1 MLVRV
6 PGNFMSQM
14 MHKFGVGASA
24 LRKEDDSFLRGT
36 GRYTDDIHVGGC
48 LRGFV
53 VRSPIAN
60 GAFKIGSLKQ
70 AKAAPGVRLILTGK
84 DTAHLGALQS
94 SKKPKGSAA
103 RDIPILCSKEVSH
116 VGDAVAFVVA
126 DTLFQ
131 AQNAS
136 ELIDIDWQP
145 RAAVAFTARAL
156 DKDAP
161 LAAKG
166 LKSNLAYVERYGS
179 ASKTA
184 RAFAK
189 AAHITRVAFH
199 NNRLVPNYLETRAA
213 IGEWNRLESRFVLTA
228 GTQGVHNV
236 RKNLA
241 HKVFGIPKEQLRVVT
256 PDVGGGFGPKG
267 MTYREYALV
276 LEAAK
281 RLGKPVKW
289 VGERGEHF
297 LSDAQGRDNVVE
309 AEMAMDKHGR
319 FLGLRAVIT
328 ANLGAYMHE
337 YGAEIPSFCATMATG
352 CYDIRAADIEVRG
365 VYTNTVPVD
374 AYRGAGRPE
383 AAFMIE
389 RLANE
394 CARDVGLSPDE
405 IRRRNFVRPEQFPYR
420 TQFGRLYDVGNFSGP
435 MHRAMEAADW
445 AGFEARL
452 AISKSVGKLRGI
464 GLASYI
470 EACAFAGSEPAFVQL
485 RQDGMVEL
493 RIGTQSS
500 GQGHAT
506 AYAQFAAEKLNVDI
520 SKIEVRQ
527 GDTDELPRGG
537 GTGGSRSIPLGG
549 VSASRAGEA
558 LAVKIK
564 HAAADALEASSAD
577 IELVDGVARI
587 VGTDRRMTFAEIARA
602 AKSPEDVAALGE
614 FEQNEATYP
623 NGTHL
628 CEVEIDPETGETK
641 ILGYTIVDDF
651 GLTVNP
657 MLLAGQVH
665 GGVAQGVGQALTE
678 DTIYSEDGQ
687 LLSASFMD
695 YGMPRADLFPH
706 LHFETLNVPS
716 TTNAMGIKGAG
727 EAGSIGATPA
737 VMNAVID
744 ALWRGC
750 GIRHLEMPATPQRVW
765 QAIRDAKPA

>member
-1 MLVRV
+1 
-6 PGNFMSQM
+6 MSQM
-14 MHKFGVGASA
+14 MQKFGVGASA
-24 LRKEDDSFLRGT
+24 LRKEDDSFLRGK
-36 GRYTDDIHVGGC
+36 GRYTDDIQFDGG

-53 VRSPIAN
+53 VRSPVAN
-60 GAFKIGSLKQ
+60 GGFRIGPL
-70 AKAAPGVRLILTGK
+70 KAAKSASGVRLVLTGK
-84 DTAHLGALQS
+84 DTAHLGALQCY
-94 SKKPKGSAA
+94 KKPKGSAA
-103 RDIPILCSKEVSH
+103 RDIAILCEKEVSH

-126 DTLFQ
+126 DTLFE
-131 AQNAS
+131 AQNAA
-136 ELIDIDWQP
+136 ELIDINWQQRP
-145 RAAVAFTARAL
+145 AIASTARAL
-156 DKDAP
+156 DKGAP

-166 LKSNLAYVERYGS
+166 LKSNLAYVEHYGS
-179 ASKTA
+179 AAKTA

-189 AAHITRVAFH
+189 AAHVTRIAFQ
-199 NNRLVPNYLETRAA
+199 NNRLVPNYIETRAA
-213 IGEWNRLESRFVLTA
+213 IGEWNAEEGRFVLTC

-241 HKVFGIPKEQLRVVT
+241 EKVFHIPKKQIRVVT

-281 RLGKPVKW
+281 RLGRPVKW
-289 VGERGEHF
+289 ICERGEQF

-309 AEMAMDKHGR
+309 AEMAMDSEGR
-319 FLGLRAVIT
+319 FLGLRAVII

-337 YGAEIPSFCATMATG
+337 YGALVPSFCATMATG

-389 RLANE
+389 RLADE
-394 CARDVGLSPDE
+394 CARDLGLAPDE
-405 IRRRNFVRPEQFPYR
+405 IRRRNFIKPEQFPYR
-420 TQFGRLYDVGNFSGP
+420 TQFDRLYDVGNFSGP
-435 MHRAMEAADW
+435 MHKAMQAADW
-445 AGFEARL
+445 TSFEARL
-452 AISKSVGKLRGI
+452 AASKSAGKLRGI

-470 EACAFAGSEPAFVQL
+470 EACAFEGSEPAFVQL
-485 RQDGMVEL
+485 RKDGIVEL
-493 RIGTQSS
+493 RIGTQST

-506 AYAQFAAEKLNVDI
+506 AYAQFAAEKLNLDI

-558 LAVKIK
+558 LAQKIK
-564 HAAADALEASSAD
+564 NVAADELEAASAD
-577 IELVDGVARI
+577 IELADGVARI
-587 VGTDRRMTFAEIARA
+587 VGTDRQMNFADIARA
-602 AKSPEDVAALGE
+602 AKTPEDVAASGE
-614 FEQNEATYP
+614 FEQFEATYP
-623 NGTHL
+623 NGTHV

-641 ILGYTIVDDF
+641 ILGYSIVDDF
-651 GLTVNP
+651 GVTVNP

-695 YGMPRADLFPH
+695 YGMPRADLFPN
-706 LHFETLNVPS
+706 LSFETLNVPS

-744 ALWRGC
+744 ALWRSH

-765 QAIRDAKPA
+765 QAIENAKQA

>member
-1 MLVRV
+1 
-6 PGNFMSQM
+6 MSQM

-24 LRKEDDSFLRGT
+24 LRKEDDSFLRGK
-36 GRYTDDIHVGGC
+36 GRYTDDIHVEGE

-60 GAFKIGSLKQ
+60 GGFKIGSLKE
-70 AKAAPGVRLILTGK
+70 AKAAPGVRLIFTAK
-84 DTAHLGALQS
+84 DTAHLGDLECY
-94 SKKPKGSAA
+94 KKPKGSAA
-103 RDIPILCSKEVSH
+103 RDIPILCAKEVSH

-126 DTLFQ
+126 DTLFE
-131 AQNAS
+131 AQNAA
-136 ELIDIDWQP
+136 ELIDIDWLSSP
-145 RAAVAFTARAL
+145 AIASTAKAL
-156 DKDAP
+156 DKGAP
-161 LAAKG
+161 LASKG
-166 LKSNLAYVERYGS
+166 LKSNLAYIQHYGNE
-179 ASKTA
+179 AKTA

-189 AAHITRVAFH
+189 AAHISRIAFH

-213 IGEWNRLESRFVLTA
+213 IGEWNAGEGRYVLTC

-241 HKVFGIPKEQLRVVT
+241 EKIFHIPKRQMRVVT

-281 RLGKPVKW
+281 RLGRPVKW
-289 VGERGEHF
+289 ICERGEQF

-309 AEMAMDKHGR
+309 AQMAMDKNGR
-319 FLGLRAVIT
+319 FLALRAVVT

-337 YGAEIPSFCATMATG
+337 YGAIVPEFCATMATG
-352 CYDIRAADIEVRG
+352 CYDIKAVEVEVRG

-383 AAFMIE
+383 AAFLIE
-389 RLANE
+389 RLADE
-394 CARDVGLSPDE
+394 CARDLGLAPDE
-405 IRRRNFVRPEQFPYR
+405 IRRRNFIRPEQFPYR
-420 TQFGRLYDVGNFSGP
+420 TQLGRLYDVGNFVGA
-435 MHRAMEAADW
+435 MQRAMDAADW
-445 AGFEARL
+445 SGFSARL
-452 AISKSVGKLRGI
+452 AASKSAARLRGI

-470 EACAFAGSEPAFVQL
+470 EACAFEGSEPAFVQL
-485 RQDGMVEL
+485 RQDGIVEL
-493 RIGTQSS
+493 RIGTQST

-506 AYAQFAAEKLNVDI
+506 AYAQFAAEKLNLDI

-558 LAVKIK
+558 LALKIR
-564 HAAADALEASSAD
+564 HVAANELEASVAD
-577 IELVDGVARI
+577 IELADGIARI
-587 VGTDRRMTFAEIARA
+587 VGTDRSISFTEIARA
-602 AKSPEDVAALGE
+602 AKSPEVVAASGE
-614 FEQNEATYP
+614 FEQFEATYP
-623 NGTHL
+623 NGTHV

-641 ILGYTIVDDF
+641 ILAYTIVDDF

-695 YGMPRADLFPH
+695 YGMPRADLFPN

-744 ALWRGC
+744 ALWRGKC
-750 GIRHLEMPATPQRVW
+750 IRHLEMPATPQRVW
-765 QAIRDAKPA
+765 QAIRDAKQA